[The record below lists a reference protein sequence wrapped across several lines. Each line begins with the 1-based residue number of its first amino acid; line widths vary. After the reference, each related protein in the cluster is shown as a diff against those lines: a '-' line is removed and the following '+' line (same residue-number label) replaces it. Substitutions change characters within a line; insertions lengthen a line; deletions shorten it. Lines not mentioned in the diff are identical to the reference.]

1 MDTFVYCVTNIGSHG
16 SLGFHPATFQWA
28 QVEKRGSARYWWE
41 GEGCLIPTLQWPLL
55 TLPGAGL
62 IGPGRRP
69 SLFRDHPRW
78 GVDGPHY
85 CWWKEVQAPHMVP
98 NDTAVSRELGPF
110 ARDDSPAFPLSLL

>member
-55 TLPGAGL
+55 TLPGAGHSL
-62 IGPGRRP
+62 GETPFELRPLAAAVGQVAKWGECPDRGQVAFAAVGRQH
-69 SLFRDHPRW
+69 S
-78 GVDGPHY
+78 
-85 CWWKEVQAPHMVP
+85 
-98 NDTAVSRELGPF
+98 
-110 ARDDSPAFPLSLL
+110 